1 MGCGSS
7 TPEVNDNTATQNGR
21 KKREK
26 LQNVKIEINED
37 PEMQGEKF
45 HEEENNEEGDNQ
57 DNNEKDSFDD
67 F

>member
-26 LQNVKIEINED
+26 LPNVKIEINED

-45 HEEENNEEGDNQ
+45 HEEEKNEEGDNQ

>member
-7 TPEVNDNTATQNGR
+7 TPEVNDNTATPNGR

-26 LQNVKIEINED
+26 LPNVKIEINED